1 MAIMVQYKDKSFDY
15 VPNYA
20 LDDLIAANSIIAFR
34 RASGWAEIGRDP
46 LRKKRPQKK
55 YEGPERRALAVKMN
69 CLTCYDFVDTI
80 CRTGSCP
87 TRISRKLKY
96 A

>member
-15 VPNYA
+15 VPNDA
-20 LDDLIAANSIIAFR
+20 LDDLIAAESIIAFR
-34 RASGWAEIGRDP
+34 RASGWAEMGRDP
-46 LRKKRPQKK
+46 LRVKRPQKK
-55 YEGPERRALAVKMN
+55 FKGAERRASAVQMS
-69 CLTCYDFVDTI
+69 CLTCYDFVNTI

-87 TRISRKLKY
+87 TRISMRRKY